1 MRSSF
6 DRTMD
11 LDDRTAEPV
20 AVIHQH
26 LAKEFVDASS
36 LSSMADARADAVR
49 LFDRHVYNQVD
60 RAQGSMSSTDP
71 FSRLASEQQL
81 GVRFLNGVVA
91 HKLPLQF
98 VEERRF
104 ADRV

>member
-6 DRTMD
+6 DRTMY
-11 LDDRTAEPV
+11 LDGRTTESV

-26 LAKEFVDASS
+26 LAKEPVDVGP
-36 LSSMADARADAVR
+36 LSSKLKSRADAVR
-49 LFDRHVYNQVD
+49 LFDRHVYNQVY